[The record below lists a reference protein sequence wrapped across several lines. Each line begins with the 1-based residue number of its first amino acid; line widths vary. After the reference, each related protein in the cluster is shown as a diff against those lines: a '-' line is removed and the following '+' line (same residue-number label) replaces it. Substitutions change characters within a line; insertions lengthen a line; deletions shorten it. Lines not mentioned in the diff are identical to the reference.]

1 MSHLLSLQ
9 HIHYQHK
16 GRSILQDVSLSVDAG
31 QIVTLIGPSGAGKT
45 TLVRIALGLLKPT
58 AGRCERQPKLRIGYV
73 PQKVVVNQL
82 MPLTVERFL
91 TTSECRSD
99 TLVSICQDVS
109 ITHLLQQRL
118 NNLSGGEMQRVLLA
132 KALLV
137 NPQLLVLDEPVQG
150 VDVTGQAELYQLI
163 QDISKRL
170 NCAVL
175 MVSHDLHL
183 VMSATDTVVCM
194 NNHVCCHGHPESVS
208 EHPAY
213 LELFGKNIEPSLA
226 LYTHHHN
233 HVHDGCSH
241 DLPLAD
247 QEAKS

>member
-1 MSHLLSLQ
+1 MSKLLSLQ
-9 HIHYQHK
+9 HIHFEHR
-16 GRSILQDVSLSVDAG
+16 GRSILQDVSLELSPG

-58 AGRCERQPKLRIGYV
+58 SGEVHRQPKLRIGYV

-82 MPLTVERFL
+82 MPLSVERFL
-91 TTSECRSD
+91 ATSQHAAKSLADVCS
-99 TLVSICQDVS
+99 QVS
-109 ITHLLQQRL
+109 ITHLLAQRM

-170 NCAVL
+170 DCAVL

-213 LELFGKNIEPSLA
+213 IELFGKHVEPSLA

-233 HVHDGCSH
+233 HVHDSCNHSNASIVKE
-241 DLPLAD
+241 D
-247 QEAKS
+247 KV

>member
-1 MSHLLSLQ
+1 MSNLLSL
-9 HIHYQHK
+9 HNIHYQVK
-16 GRSILQDVSLSVDAG
+16 GRSILQDVSLAVNEG

-45 TLVRIALGLLKPT
+45 TLVRIALGLIAPT
-58 AGRCERQPKLRIGYV
+58 QGHCHRQPKLRIGYV
-73 PQKVVVNQL
+73 PQKVSVNQL

-91 TTSECRSD
+91 STSNCQRKMLHDICEQ
-99 TLVSICQDVS
+99 VSIQ
-109 ITHLLQQRL
+109 HLIHQRL

-137 NPQLLVLDEPVQG
+137 SPQLLVLDEPVQG

-170 NCAVL
+170 HCAVL

-208 EHPAY
+208 AHPAY
-213 LELFGKNIEPSLA
+213 LELFGKSIEPSLA

-241 DLPLAD
+241 DLPIVD
-247 QEAKS
+247 EEKNT